1 MNWKIVYNTAKSED
15 IVNECLACSN
25 YYSMLVIVTDFRSN
39 KGAQRIIEP
48 RISIC
53 LKGEL
58 NYEDSV

>member
-39 KGAQRIIEP
+39 KGA
-48 RISIC
+48 
-53 LKGEL
+53 
-58 NYEDSV
+58 